1 MERCGFPVGEQREV
15 THRLGALT
23 VAPAVRIGAEG
34 DPSRAVVVGCRRLR
48 ASGHRVP
55 LVRPCC

>member
-1 MERCGFPVGEQREV
+1 MGEQREV
-15 THRLGALT
+15 AHRLGALT

-34 DPSRAVVVGCRRLR
+34 NPSRAVVVGCRRLR
-48 ASGHRVP
+48 ASGRRVP